1 MAELPGEG
9 PRAWMRWGSTARR
22 VPLAADWK
30 WVMAGDRIK
39 EAAQG
44 PTKAPPASGCL
55 FVLAAPSGGGKTS
68 LVAALLEREPGI
80 RLSVSYT
87 TRAPR
92 PGERDGVHYHFV
104 DEPGFLE
111 LKAKGEFLEH
121 AFVHGN
127 WYATSATWLR
137 QEVQHG
143 HDVLL
148 EIDWQGAEQVRKLMP
163 EAVHIFI
170 LPPSLASLKERLE
183 KRGQDA
189 PEVIVRRL
197 EAAREEMRHCGE
209 FDYVI
214 MNQDFARAVDDLS
227 AIVRA
232 ARLTAARQ
240 QVRHAALIALL
251 LNR

>member
-1 MAELPGEG
+1 
-9 PRAWMRWGSTARR
+9 MRMR
-22 VPLAADWK
+22 P
-30 WVMAGDRIK
+30 
-39 EAAQG
+39 EAASECDG
-44 PTKAPPASGCL
+44 NRMTSPAVIATKAPPASGCL

-68 LVAALLEREPGI
+68 LVRALLEREPGI

-92 PGERDGVHYHFV
+92 PGEQDGIHYHFV
-104 DEPGFLE
+104 DEPAFMA
-111 LKAKGEFLEH
+111 LKERGEFLEH
-121 AFVHGN
+121 AHVHGY

-148 EIDWQGAEQVRKLMP
+148 EIDWQGAQQVRRLMP

-197 EAAREEMRHCGE
+197 DAAREEMRHCGE

-227 AIVRA
+227 TIVRA
-232 ARLTAARQ
+232 ARLTASRQ
-240 QVRHAALIALL
+240 QVRHAALIAQL

>member
-1 MAELPGEG
+1 VAIVN
-9 PRAWMRWGSTARR
+9 A
-22 VPLAADWK
+22 
-30 WVMAGDRIK
+30 I
-39 EAAQG
+39 G

-68 LVAALLEREPGI
+68 LVAALLEREPGM

-92 PGERDGVHYHFV
+92 PGEIDGSHYHFV
-104 DEPGFLE
+104 DEPQFLA
-111 LKAKGEFLEH
+111 LKARGEFLEH
-121 AFVHGN
+121 AFVHGH
-127 WYATSATWLR
+127 WYATSSKWLSDQVNR
-137 QEVQHG
+137 G

-148 EIDWQGAEQVRKLMP
+148 EIDWQGAAQVRRLIP
-163 EAVHIFI
+163 AAVHIFI
-170 LPPSLASLKERLE
+170 LPPSLDSLKERLE
-183 KRGQDA
+183 KRGQDS

-197 EAAREEMRHCGE
+197 EAAREEMRHCTE

-232 ARLTAARQ
+232 ARLTAPRQAARHSQ
-240 QVRHAALIALL
+240 LL
-251 LNR
+251 HRLLEQ

>member
-1 MAELPGEG
+1 MIVA
-9 PRAWMRWGSTARR
+9 
-22 VPLAADWK
+22 
-30 WVMAGDRIK
+30 
-39 EAAQG
+39 

-87 TRAPR
+87 TRAAR
-92 PGERDGVHYHFV
+92 PGEIDGVHYHFV
-104 DEPGFLE
+104 DEARYHDLE
-111 LKAKGEFLEH
+111 AKGEFLEH
-121 AFVHGN
+121 AFVHGH

-137 QEVQHG
+137 DQVAHG

-148 EIDWQGAEQVRKLMP
+148 EIDWQGASQVRVLIP

-170 LPPSLASLKERLE
+170 LPPSLGSLKERLE
-183 KRGQDA
+183 KRGQDT
-189 PEVIVRRL
+189 PEVILRRL
-197 EAAREEMRHCGE
+197 DAAREEMRHCID

-232 ARLTAARQ
+232 ARLTAPRQAAR
-240 QVRHAALIALL
+240 HALL
-251 LNR
+251 LQRLLEH